1 MAIRKTGAV
10 TGRVTGI
17 EGTASEGIE
26 VTGSVSVHAAP
37 SGLAW
42 EQDDEEGLAGENE
55 AADQG

>member
-17 EGTASEGIE
+17 DGTESEGIE
-26 VTGSVSVHAAP
+26 VTGSVSVGAAP
-37 SGLAW
+37 SGLTW
-42 EQDDEEGLAGENE
+42 SQDDEQGLGDENE